1 MTRREEPSRPR
12 GAFIVIEGIDGSGST
27 TQARRLVTAL
37 EGAGLP
43 ALFTC
48 EPSGGNVGALIREA
62 LAHRL
67 RDPAGNPVAL
77 DWVTLALLFAA
88 DRADHVHRT
97 VLPELER
104 GRWVVSDRYDLSSLA
119 YQSVTSGGATGALP
133 WIVALNSKVLRPDLT
148 IVVDVTAATAA
159 RRRHTRG
166 AEAELFEVPELQARL
181 ASVYRDAE
189 SLVPGDPVVHVDG
202 EQDIER
208 VASEIWAA
216 TLRLAQSRE
225 SRP

>member
-1 MTRREEPSRPR
+1 MTLREASRPPS

-27 TQARRLVTAL
+27 TQAQRLVAAL
-37 EGAGLP
+37 EREGVP

-48 EPSGGNVGALIREA
+48 EPSSGNVGALIREA

-67 RDPAGNPVAL
+67 RDRAGDPVTL

-97 VLPELER
+97 VQPALKS
-104 GRWVVSDRYDLSSLA
+104 GRWVISDRYDLSSLA
-119 YQSVTSGGATGALP
+119 YQSVTSGGAAGVLP

-166 AEAELFEVPELQARL
+166 ADAELFEVPEVQERL

-189 SLVPGDPVVHVDG
+189 TLVPDDAVIHVDG
-202 EQDIER
+202 EQDIDR
-208 VASEIWAA
+208 VASEIW
-216 TLRLAQSRE
+216 TRVQPWLTTRVR
-225 SRP
+225 

>member
-1 MTRREEPSRPR
+1 MTRSDAPRPSR
-12 GAFIVIEGIDGSGST
+12 GAFIVLEGIDGSGST
-27 TQARRLVTAL
+27 TQAQRLVAAL
-37 EGAGLP
+37 EREGVP

-48 EPSGGNVGALIREA
+48 EPSSGNVGMLIREA

-67 RDPAGNPVAL
+67 RDRAGEPVTL

-97 VLPELER
+97 VLPALER

-119 YQSVTSGGATGALP
+119 YQSVTSGAATGALP

-148 IVVDVTAATAA
+148 IVVDVTARTAA

-166 AEAELFEVPELQARL
+166 AAAELFEVPELQERL
-181 ASVYRDAE
+181 ASVYRNAE
-189 SLVPGDPVVHVDG
+189 TLVADDPLVHVDG

-208 VASEIWAA
+208 VASEIWTRIQGSLLSSAG
-216 TLRLAQSRE
+216 
-225 SRP
+225 

>member
-1 MTRREEPSRPR
+1 MTQQEPERL
-12 GAFIVIEGIDGSGST
+12 GAFVVIEGIDGSGST
-27 TQARRLVTAL
+27 TQAQRLVAAL
-37 EGAGLP
+37 EAAGTP

-48 EPSGGNVGALIREA
+48 EPSSGAVGALIREA

-67 RDPAGNPVAL
+67 RDPGGDAVAL

-97 VLPELER
+97 VLPELRR

-119 YQSVTSGGATGALP
+119 YQSVTSGSAADVLP
-133 WIVALNSKVLRPDLT
+133 WIAALNSKVPRPDLT

-159 RRRHTRG
+159 RRRHARG
-166 AEAELFEVPELQARL
+166 TDAELFEVPQIQERL
-181 ASVYRDAE
+181 AAVYRDAGT
-189 SLVPGDPVVHVDG
+189 LVPGDRVVHVDG

-208 VASEIWAA
+208 VAADVWAA
-216 TLRLAQSRE
+216 ARRLAQSRE
-225 SRP
+225 SRS